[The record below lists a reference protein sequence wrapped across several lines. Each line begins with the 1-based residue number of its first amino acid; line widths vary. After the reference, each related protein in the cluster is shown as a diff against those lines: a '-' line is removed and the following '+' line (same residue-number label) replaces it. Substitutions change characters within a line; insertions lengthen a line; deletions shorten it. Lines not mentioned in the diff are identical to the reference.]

1 MAANRLLFVCM
12 GNICRSPAAEGIM
25 NFLIAK
31 QGLQTD
37 FVCDSAG
44 TSGYHEGEPA
54 DARMI
59 QFAKGRGFELI
70 TLSRAFKA
78 PEDFENFDYI
88 LTMDETNYRNIVRL
102 DPAGKYVEKVVPMVK
117 FCKVHDVK
125 EVPDPYYQGDDG
137 FRLVLDILEDSCG
150 EFLKF
155 LKDGKTK

>member
-1 MAANRLLFVCM
+1 MAIKRLLFVCM

-25 NFLIAK
+25 NALIAREDL
-31 QGLQTD
+31 GHEIL
-37 FVCDSAG
+37 CDSAG

-59 QFAKGRGFELI
+59 AIAKERGFELI
-70 TLSRAFKA
+70 TLSRPFRA
-78 PEDFENFDYI
+78 PEDFENFDFI
-88 LTMDETNYRNIVRL
+88 LTMDESNYRNIIRL
-102 DPAGKYVEKVVPMVK
+102 DASGRHHDKVIPMVK

-150 EFLKF
+150 EFLNF
-155 LKDGKTK
+155 LKGGKSK